1 MRKPGTRFCR
11 GVRLLPLQPFSCDPI
26 PPGCLSTQQ
35 SPILTI
41 SICSGPSL
49 SRVPPGSHHLPPLT
63 HFSPFPVNLH
73 GGDAS
78 SSPVA
83 PPPTP
88 RHFLPHPL
96 DILPLMAIA
105 PHFPLLSHI
114 SGPDPKMLVFSRI
127 VTQALLSSYC
137 TLALRGGVHALA
149 QMTVYQVYQPAL
161 H

>member
-49 SRVPPGSHHLPPLT
+49 SRVPPGSHHLSPLT

-78 SSPVA
+78 SSPLA

-96 DILPLMAIA
+96 DMLPLMAIA

-114 SGPDPKMLVFSRI
+114 FGPDPKCWCSPGLSLRLFSHLT
-127 VTQALLSSYC
+127 VHLLLEVVA
-137 TLALRGGVHALA
+137 TPWPR
-149 QMTVYQVYQPAL
+149 
-161 H
+161 